1 MRTFKPT
8 LTNVKKALTLI
19 RTTFAETPLERNAIL
34 SKKHGCDVFAK
45 HEDRSI
51 VRSYKYRGAYN
62 KMCSLGSGGSVVTCS
77 AGNHAQGVAY
87 SSAALGMTADIFMPK
102 KTTQQ
107 KIDKVL
113 GFGGSS
119 VNVFLEGDSFDES
132 NDIARRHC
140 RQLGLE
146 FVPPFDDEKVI
157 EGQGTVALEILEK
170 IAGVDYLFLPVGGG
184 GLAAGVS
191 SVFKEL
197 SPNTKIIGVEPFG
210 AASLTLALGAGRP
223 LKLEKIDTF
232 VDGAAVK
239 MIGSL
244 NYPLCAA
251 GLDKVLLVQ
260 EGHVCS
266 KILQMYN
273 ESGFIIEP
281 AGVLSLCA
289 LDLMAEELKGKKVVC
304 VISGGNSDV
313 FRMPEILERSLI
325 YEGRKQYFK
334 VEFAQ
339 KAGALKEFILSVL
352 GPGDDIIYFRYTKLI
367 NRETGPVV
375 IGIETKD
382 KAAGLEL
389 FDKMTSVGLVFEKL
403 TNVADI

>member
-1 MRTFKPT
+1 MSQF
-8 LTNVKKALTLI
+8 LTNVRRALVEI
-19 RTTFAETPLERNAIL
+19 HKVFKETPLEHNAIL
-34 SKKHGCDVFAK
+34 SKRHGCSVYAK

-51 VRSYKYRGAYN
+51 VRSYKYRGSYN
-62 KMCSLGSGGSVVTCS
+62 KMRSMVFSGERKVVTCS

-87 SSAALGMTADIFMPK
+87 SVAALGMTADIFMPK

-113 GFGGSS
+113 GFGGNN
-119 VNVFLEGDSFDES
+119 VNVFLKGDTFDECNS
-132 NDIARRHC
+132 AARDHC
-140 RQLGLE
+140 DRLGLE
-146 FVPPFDDEKVI
+146 FVHPFDDPKVI
-157 EGQGTVALEILEK
+157 EGQATVGLEILERLSS
-170 IAGVDYLFLPVGGG
+170 IDYLFLPVGGG
-184 GLAAGVS
+184 GLSAGVAT
-191 SVFKEL
+191 VFKEL
-197 SPNTKIIGVEPFG
+197 SPKTKLIGVEPAG
-210 AASLTLALGAGRP
+210 APSLTAALAAGRP
-223 LKLEKIDTF
+223 VMLDKIDTF

-239 MIGSL
+239 MIGAR
-244 NYPLCAA
+244 NYPLISA
-251 GLDKVLLVQ
+251 GLDSVLLVK

-266 KILQMYN
+266 KIVQMYN

-289 LDLMAEELKGKKVVC
+289 LDLMGDELKGKKVVSI
-304 VISGGNSDV
+304 ISGGNSDV

-325 YEGRKQYFK
+325 HEGRKQYFK

-339 KAGALKEFILSVL
+339 KAGALKEFVLSVL

-382 KAAGLEL
+382 KARGLEL
-389 FDKMTSVGLVFEKL
+389 FDKMTAAGLVFEKL
-403 TNVADI
+403 TNVADV